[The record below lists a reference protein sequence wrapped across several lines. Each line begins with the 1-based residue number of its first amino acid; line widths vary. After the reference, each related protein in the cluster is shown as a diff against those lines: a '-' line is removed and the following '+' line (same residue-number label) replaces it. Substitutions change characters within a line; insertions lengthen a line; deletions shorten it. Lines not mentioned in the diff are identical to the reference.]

1 MTSKNILSAAI
12 ALAMLTGVSAA
23 YAQTPCVPTH
33 YKHKKHEPAPAPCDT
48 SDLKKQLDAQQAELD
63 ALKAKLAAMPTT
75 SQEVDPIATPIA
87 NKAESDA
94 QSASSSAAAASAT
107 ATAAQTAA
115 DKAAAD
121 AAVAKKEADEL
132 QTPSA
137 IHYKGVL
144 IQPGGFA
151 AAESVYRSRATN
163 SDIATPFNAIPYMN
177 SNNAFLSEFNGSV
190 RQSRLSLNVTAPM
203 SWGKAGAYF
212 ETDFLGAGT
221 TSNNNQTNSYVLR
234 VRSAFGYVTF
244 NNGFTFQGGQM
255 FTLATEDKKGVLA
268 GPGAEA
274 LPPTIDPNYIV
285 GFNFGRQYGLR
296 FAQSFAGGTASAALS
311 IEGSQI
317 ILANTPNAPGNF
329 VFGGAGSGGGLFNST
344 NNYTTNLAPDI
355 LAKVAFDPK
364 GLGHYEIGGILR
376 FFRDRVY
383 PQTTFVVGGGG
394 VASAAFNQTT
404 PGGGFF
410 ASARLPITKYF
421 DFGLKVAGGDG
432 TGRYG
437 AANLGDVT
445 VRPSGLLEPLRD
457 GQGLSE
463 LDIHPTKKL
472 DLFALGGVEYL
483 QRTSYL
489 NAAGTYT
496 GYGDVHNQADYGCN
510 TQTSPS
516 SAGGVTPAVTGNCVG
531 NIRVEKE
538 GVVGMTYRFFS
549 SPTKGRFQA
558 QLIYSYINR
567 VGWTGYTNGTSFA
580 TATTF
585 GAPKAT
591 ENMIHTSF
599 RYYLP

>member
-1 MTSKNILSAAI
+1 
-12 ALAMLTGVSAA
+12 
-23 YAQTPCVPTH
+23 
-33 YKHKKHEPAPAPCDT
+33 
-48 SDLKKQLDAQQAELD
+48 
-63 ALKAKLAAMPTT
+63 
-75 SQEVDPIATPIA
+75 
-87 NKAESDA
+87 
-94 QSASSSAAAASAT
+94 
-107 ATAAQTAA
+107 
-115 DKAAAD
+115 
-121 AAVAKKEADEL
+121 
-132 QTPSA
+132 
-137 IHYKGVL
+137 
-144 IQPGGFA
+144 
-151 AAESVYRSRATN
+151 
-163 SDIATPFNAIPYMN
+163 
-177 SNNAFLSEFNGSV
+177 
-190 RQSRLSLNVTAPM
+190 
-203 SWGKAGAYF
+203 
-212 ETDFLGAGT
+212 
-221 TSNNNQTNSYVLR
+221 
-234 VRSAFGYVTF
+234 
-244 NNGFTFQGGQM
+244 
-255 FTLATEDKKGVLA
+255 
-268 GPGAEA
+268 
-274 LPPTIDPNYIV
+274 
-285 GFNFGRQYGLR
+285 
-296 FAQSFAGGTASAALS
+296 
-311 IEGSQI
+311 
-317 ILANTPNAPGNF
+317 
-329 VFGGAGSGGGLFNST
+329 
-344 NNYTTNLAPDI
+344 
-355 LAKVAFDPK
+355 
-364 GLGHYEIGGILR
+364 
-376 FFRDRVY
+376 
-383 PQTTFVVGGGG
+383 VVGGGG

-558 QLIYSYINR
+558 QLTYSYINR